1 MDTNNDITKETELR
15 SLCFH
20 CKTISD
26 NAQGGTEFHGCL
38 LLRYYIS
45 DKRIPDIDMYCLLD
59 T

>member
-45 DKRIPDIDMYCLLD
+45 DKKNN
-59 T
+59 